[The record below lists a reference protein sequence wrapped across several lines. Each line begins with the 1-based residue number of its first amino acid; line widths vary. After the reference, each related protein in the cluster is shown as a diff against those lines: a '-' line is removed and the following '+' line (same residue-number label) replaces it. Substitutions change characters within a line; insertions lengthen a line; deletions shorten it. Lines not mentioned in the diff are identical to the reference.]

1 MEIPPLHRILLVEDD
16 PDIQVIARLSLESVG
31 GFAVKLCSSGR
42 EALQTA
48 PTFSP
53 DLILL
58 DVMMPDMDGLTTL
71 QSLRQI
77 PTLATTPV
85 IILSARVQT
94 HEVVHYRELGA
105 VEVVAKPFDPM
116 QLPTTIRQI
125 WMQCHG

>member
-85 IILSARVQT
+85 IIMSARVQT

>member
-16 PDIQVIARLSLESVG
+16 PDIQVIARLSLASVG
-31 GFAVKLCSSGR
+31 GFAVKLCSSGQ

-48 PTFSP
+48 PTFLP

-71 QSLRQI
+71 QALRQI

-125 WMQCHG
+125 WMRCHG

>member
-1 MEIPPLHRILLVEDD
+1 MEIPALQRILLVEDD

-31 GFAVKLCSSGR
+31 GFTVSLCGSGR
-42 EALQTA
+42 EAIQTA
-48 PTFSP
+48 PTFLP

-71 QSLRQI
+71 QALRQI
-77 PTLATTPV
+77 TAIRTTPV

-94 HEVVHYRELGA
+94 HEVEHYRALGA
-105 VEVVAKPFDPM
+105 LEVVAKPFDPM

-125 WMQCHG
+125 WMHCHG

>member
-1 MEIPPLHRILLVEDD
+1 MPPLHRILLVEDD

-85 IILSARVQT
+85 IIMSARVQT

>member
-31 GFAVKLCSSGR
+31 GFAVKLCSSGQ

-48 PTFSP
+48 PTFLP

-77 PTLATTPV
+77 PPLATTPV

-116 QLPTTIRQI
+116 QLPTTLRQI